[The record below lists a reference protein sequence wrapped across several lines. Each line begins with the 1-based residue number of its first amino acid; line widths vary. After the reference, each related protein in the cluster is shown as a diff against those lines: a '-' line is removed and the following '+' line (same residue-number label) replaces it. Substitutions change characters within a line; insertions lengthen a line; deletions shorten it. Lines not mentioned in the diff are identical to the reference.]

1 MIIVD
6 YADLINPKKSYGEK
20 RHDLESIYEELRG
33 IAQEHKCPIWT
44 VSQTNRT
51 GYNAELVTM
60 ESISE
65 AFSKCFVADFI
76 FTLSRTTEDKN
87 NNTGRFFVAKNRFGP
102 DGLIYPIKMDT
113 SNVKISVEQNSID
126 PSAVGKNAAKEQKDL
141 LREKYKEL
149 QKEMKG
155 DQ

>member
-1 MIIVD
+1 
-6 YADLINPKKSYGEK
+6 
-20 RHDLESIYEELRG
+20 
-33 IAQEHKCPIWT
+33 
-44 VSQTNRT
+44 
-51 GYNAELVTM
+51 M